1 MFCEG
6 KTMKLQQSKPLS
18 TVYNREEDFS
28 LDLANNVASLGVGSF
43 EDAETESKVGTRKAD
58 IVAVGDD
65 GILVIENQFGRA
77 DWDHWGRLEAY
88 ARLKEANVAVLV
100 AENFE
105 ELMIV
110 TCNLR
115 NEDSK
120 TDWYLIQAQVNL
132 HNELSFHH
140 VARPAIDVQTERTG
154 VEYSEFWEPIRKSG
168 LFAGKPVPVRDEGWI
183 GKGIKGISLL
193 LQLHN
198 HACSVLLSF
207 QGNER
212 LDRRTKVLELFPGTE
227 YTYELRESPKF
238 ASIIFPVLDKGKKDH
253 DHWPDIR
260 EKLTKFGEDVYNK
273 IKESDT

>member
-1 MFCEG
+1 
-6 KTMKLQQSKPLS
+6 MKLQESKPLS
-18 TVYNREEDFS
+18 TVYSREEAFS
-28 LDLANNVASLGVGSF
+28 SDLANHLTSLGVGSF
-43 EDAETESKVGTRKAD
+43 EDAETESNVGTRKAD

-100 AENFE
+100 AESFE

-120 TDWYLIQAQVNL
+120 TDWYLIQAQVNS
-132 HNELSFHH
+132 HDELSFHH

-154 VEYSEFWEPIRKSG
+154 VEYSEFWEPIRRSG
-168 LFAGKPVPVRDEGWI
+168 LFAGKPVPVRDESWI

-207 QGNER
+207 QGEDR
-212 LDRRTKVLELFPGTE
+212 LDRRTKVLDLFPGTE

-253 DHWPDIR
+253 DYWPDIR
-260 EKLTKFGEDVYNK
+260 EKLTKFGEDIYNK
-273 IKESDT
+273 IKESDA

>member
-1 MFCEG
+1 
-6 KTMKLQQSKPLS
+6 MKLQGSKPLS
-18 TVYNREEDFS
+18 TVYNREEAFS
-28 LDLANNVASLGVGSF
+28 SDLANHLTAIGVGSF
-43 EDAETESKVGTRKAD
+43 EDAETESNVGTRKAD

-100 AENFE
+100 AESFE

-120 TDWYLIQAQVNL
+120 TDWYLVQAQVNS
-132 HNELSFHH
+132 HDELSFHH
-140 VARPAIDVQTERTG
+140 VARPAIDVQTEKTG
-154 VEYSEFWEPIRKSG
+154 VEYSEFWEPIRRSG

-183 GKGIKGISLL
+183 GKGVKGISLL

-207 QGNER
+207 QGEDR
-212 LDRRTKVLELFPGTE
+212 LDRRAKVLELFPVTE

-238 ASIIFPVLDKGKKDH
+238 ASIIFPVLNKGKKDH
-253 DHWPDIR
+253 DNWSDIR
-260 EKLTKFGEDVYNK
+260 EKLTNFGEDVYNK
-273 IKESDT
+273 IKESDA

>member
-1 MFCEG
+1 M
-6 KTMKLQQSKPLS
+6 
-18 TVYNREEDFS
+18 
-28 LDLANNVASLGVGSF
+28 
-43 EDAETESKVGTRKAD
+43 
-58 IVAVGDD
+58 
-65 GILVIENQFGRA
+65 
-77 DWDHWGRLEAY
+77 
-88 ARLKEANVAVLV
+88 LV
-100 AENFE
+100 AESFE

-120 TDWYLIQAQVNL
+120 TDWYLIQAQVNS
-132 HNELSFHH
+132 HDELSFHH
-140 VARPAIDVQTERTG
+140 VARPAIDVQTEKTG
-154 VEYSEFWEPIRKSG
+154 VEYSEFWEPIRRSG
-168 LFAGKPVPVRDEGWI
+168 LFAGKQVPVRDESWI

-207 QGNER
+207 QGEDR
-212 LDRRTKVLELFPGTE
+212 LDRRTKVLELFPGAE

-253 DHWPDIR
+253 DYWPDIR

-273 IKESDT
+273 IKESDA

>member
-1 MFCEG
+1 
-6 KTMKLQQSKPLS
+6 MKLQQSQPLS

-28 LDLANNVASLGVGSF
+28 SDLANHLAALGVGSF
-43 EDAETESKVGTRKAD
+43 EDAETESNVGTRKAD

-65 GILVIENQFGRA
+65 GILVVENQFGRA

-100 AENFE
+100 AESFE

-120 TDWYLIQAQVNL
+120 TDWYLIQAQVSS
-132 HNELSFHH
+132 HDELSFHH
-140 VARPAIDVQTERTG
+140 VARPAIDVQTEKTG
-154 VEYSEFWEPIRKSG
+154 VEYSEFWEPIRRSG

-207 QGNER
+207 QGEDR
-212 LDRRTKVLELFPGTE
+212 LDRRAKVIELFPETE

-238 ASIIFPVLDKGKKDH
+238 ANIIFPILDKGKKDH
-253 DHWPDIR
+253 DHWSDIR
-260 EKLTKFGEDVYNK
+260 EKLTKIGEDVYNK
-273 IKESDT
+273 IKESDS

>member
-1 MFCEG
+1 
-6 KTMKLQQSKPLS
+6 MKLQQSKPLS
-18 TVYNREEDFS
+18 TVYNCEEDFS
-28 LDLANNVASLGVGSF
+28 SDLANHLTALGVGSF
-43 EDAETESKVGTRKAD
+43 EDAETESNVGTRKAD

-77 DWDHWGRLEAY
+77 NWDHWGRLEAY

-120 TDWYLIQAQVNL
+120 TDWYLIKAQVNL
-132 HNELSFHH
+132 YDELSFHH
-140 VARPAIDVQTERTG
+140 VARPAIDVQTEKTG
-154 VEYSEFWEPIRKSG
+154 VEYSEFWAPIRRSG

-207 QGNER
+207 QGEDR
-212 LDRRTKVLELFPGTE
+212 LDRRTKVLELFPEAE

-253 DHWPDIR
+253 DCWPDIR

-273 IKESDT
+273 IRESDT